1 MSNTLARDIAIYTD
15 LKQQLMAEFDLL
27 GDDEA
32 LLTSLD
38 GATNIKDRL
47 VYLMRFAKENE
58 AYAAALKE
66 LIADMEVRKA
76 RFETRSQ
83 RLRAVVL
90 WAMGEMGEKRLDAP
104 DITATVSAG
113 KRELIV
119 TDEEQAVNAWPRI
132 KPPELD
138 RIGLRKSLEI
148 GILNPSYAHLG
159 NAKPSLRILTR

>member
-1 MSNTLARDIAIYTD
+1 MTNTIARDIAIYMD

-32 LLTSLD
+32 LLTTLD

-47 VYLMRFAKENE
+47 IHLMRYAKEQE
-58 AYAAALKE
+58 AFAGALKE

-104 DITATVSAG
+104 DITATMSAG

-119 TDEEQAVNAWPRI
+119 TDEKSAIECYPRCR
-132 KPPELD
+132 PPELD
-138 RIGLRKSLEI
+138 RRSLRELLETDEDR
-148 GILNPSYAHLG
+148 SYAHLG
-159 NAKPSLRILTR
+159 NARPSLRILTR